1 MTEITKLAVLL
12 AKANIP
18 FEITSCNDAPQ
29 ICYPQRVERVCDAV
43 CHKFSYGGDEG
54 LLEILGLVDTDEI
67 GDDVEGW
74 LTADEVFE
82 RIKTHYETIKA
93 D

>member
-1 MTEITKLAVLL
+1 MTEITKLAILL

-29 ICYPQRVERVCDAV
+29 ICYPQKAPRVCDAV
-43 CHKFSYGGDEG
+43 CHKFSYGGEEG
-54 LLEILGLVDTDEI
+54 LLEILGLVSEPEI
-67 GDDVEGW
+67 DSVEGW
-74 LTADEVFE
+74 LTAEEVFE
-82 RIKTHYETIKA
+82 RIKTHYETTKA